1 MTWPDFRSVQ
11 EKDVMDSI
19 NQQQEEKNHEDL
31 RGSEAAKK
39 IKELTEKAKNCFFCT
54 NAQAGKPFA
63 TRPMSVQKIDDNGTF
78 WFLSSI
84 DSHKNAEIKQNNQV
98 QLLFQGSTYSD
109 FLSVEGTA
117 TINQDKEKI
126 KELWE
131 PILKTWF
138 TDGVDD
144 ARITVIRVTPDDGYY
159 WDNKHGQVVA
169 FAKQIAGAIMGKTL
183 DDSIEGSLKV

>member
-1 MTWPDFRSVQ
+1 
-11 EKDVMDSI
+11 MDSI
-19 NQQQEEKNHEDL
+19 NKQQEEDNYEDL
-31 RGSEAAKK
+31 HGSEAAKK

-54 NAQAGKPFA
+54 NTTSGQSFA
-63 TRPMSVQKIDDNGTF
+63 TRPMSVQKIDDNGVF
-78 WFLSSI
+78 WFLSSV
-84 DSHKNAEIKQNNQV
+84 DSHKNAELLINNRV
-98 QLLFQGSTYSD
+98 RLLFQGSTYSD
-109 FLSVEGTA
+109 FLSVEGTV
-117 TINQDKEKI
+117 TISKDKDKI

-144 ARITVIRVTPDDGYY
+144 ARITVLKVTPVDGYY

-183 DDSIEGSLKV
+183 DDSIEGKLKV